1 METGSGGGG
10 NIGGAQPISLAFSW
24 LSGGKVLHLQT
35 VMAEH
40 NDLGKWGEEVAACYL
55 ENHGYI
61 IKDRDWRLGK
71 RDLDIVAITETQDL
85 LVIVEVKTRSEG
97 LTIDPILAVDETK
110 MRNLAIAANAYVKQ
124 MGIDA
129 DVRFDII
136 TVVGMDSRHCD
147 VIHTEDAFNP
157 LLLSR

>member
-1 METGSGGGG
+1 
-10 NIGGAQPISLAFSW
+10 
-24 LSGGKVLHLQT
+24 
-35 VMAEH
+35 MAEH

-71 RDLDIVAITETQDL
+71 RDLDIVAITEAQDL
-85 LVIVEVKTRSEG
+85 LVIVEVKTRSED

-110 MRNLAIAANAYVKQ
+110 MRNLAIAANAYVKLHDLD
-124 MGIDA
+124 M

-136 TVVGMDSRHCD
+136 S
-147 VIHTEDAFNP
+147 VIGKCSCVESIECFEDAFNP
-157 LLLSR
+157 LLIL